1 MHLGN
6 LAWWNFLEIF
16 LMMILVFGW
25 LTWAIFLWVKYYSR
39 KNNNVTQPYPTAT
52 TRTAIPV
59 IGGILSIASGV
70 ISFIFL
76 LGPAIFF
83 FFSRPSDFNAAIR
96 GNSFTGSHFLV
107 LGVFTLVL
115 VVPAFLAIIGGILA
129 LKRKLWPLSL
139 IGTIA
144 SIFSFAGLL
153 GIAATVLVAISKK
166 EFNHPSPA

>member
-25 LTWAIFLWVKYYSR
+25 LSWAIFLWVKYYSR

-52 TRTAIPV
+52 TRTAFPV
-59 IGGILSIASGV
+59 VGGILSIASGV

-83 FFSRPSDFNAAIR
+83 FFRRPSDFNATIR
-96 GNSFTGSHFLV
+96 GNSFTGNNFLV
-107 LGVFTLVL
+107 LGMFTLVL

-144 SIFSFAGLL
+144 SIFSLAGLL